1 MDPAEIDLRIVPLNR
16 VLLHEGH
23 DPHGV
28 ARMVMALERDGML
41 RHPPI
46 VTQVQDATDDI
57 PLFIVLD
64 GATRTTALRKM
75 GCRDILVQVVDYAS
89 PNVSLS
95 AWYHLLQGIAPED
108 LLAQIRSIPGAHV
121 VNTDAHHAQAA
132 LAVRQFLCYI
142 LLRDY
147 SVWGVRADGELA
159 AQTEVLNQVVNV
171 YRGHAELF
179 RVVTTQLDL
188 LLREYPALMA
198 LVVFPR
204 YAPAEV
210 LHLALNNAKVPMG
223 ITRHLIGGRVLNVT
237 MDLQTLTS
245 DEPLAKKNACLQEW
259 LMQKVHARKVR
270 FYGEP
275 VFVIEE

>member
-1 MDPAEIDLRIVPLNR
+1 MDPAELDLRIVPLHR

-28 ARMVMALERDGML
+28 ARMVMALEHDGML

-46 VTQVQDATDDI
+46 VTQLDTDPDE
-57 PLFIVLD
+57 PLYVVLD

-75 GCRDILVQVVDYAS
+75 GSRDILVQVVDYAS
-89 PNVSLS
+89 PHVSLS
-95 AWYHLLQGIAPED
+95 AWNHLLQGIAPED
-108 LLAQIRSIPGAHV
+108 LLAQIHNVPGAHV
-121 VNTDAHHAQAA
+121 VETDTHHADAA
-132 LAVRQFLCYI
+132 LAVRQLLCYFI
-142 LLRDY
+142 LRDH
-147 SVWGVRADGELA
+147 SVWGVRADGDLA

-188 LLREYPALMA
+188 LLHEYPEMMA

-204 YAPAEV
+204 YSPAEV
-210 LHLALNNAKVPMG
+210 LHLALSNAKVPMG

-237 MDLQTLTS
+237 VALETLMS
-245 DEPLAKKNACLQEW
+245 DEPLAQKNACLQDW
-259 LMQKVHARKVR
+259 LRQKVHARKVR

-275 VFVIEE
+275 LFVIEE